1 MLDSET
7 NDAEKPGQG
16 FKRLLQKLKEE
27 DKEHKAGRI
36 EYISYDEANKRTGYD
51 RYGWL
56 SKKKQKEEVEEQR
69 KGVKRFV
76 TSLFLV
82 V

>member
-1 MLDSET
+1 MTEAETSIVSDRQRVCSTIALLDSET

-27 DKEHKAGRI
+27 DKEHKAWRI

-51 RYGWL
+51 RYGWP
-56 SKKKQKEEVEEQR
+56 S
-69 KGVKRFV
+69 
-76 TSLFLV
+76 
-82 V
+82 